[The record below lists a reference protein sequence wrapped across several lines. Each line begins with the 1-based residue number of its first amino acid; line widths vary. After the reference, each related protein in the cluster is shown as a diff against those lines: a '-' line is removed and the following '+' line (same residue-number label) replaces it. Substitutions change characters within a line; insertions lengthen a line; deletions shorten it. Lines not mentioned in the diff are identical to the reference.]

1 MESRTTVI
9 VGARLPLNMS
19 LPEDVIYPSTAN
31 ITQEVIADYPDY
43 SKFHSN
49 PIPTTNI
56 VRQFYELLC
65 ADYPICGQGIG
76 NINFEQVFHCLE
88 SYISFGRSWSNSCA
102 NTDICPVF
110 GPFTKPSK
118 IFDVREISS
127 VMNQFLLRIM
137 DIVAGYNSYFEK
149 EKHNK
154 ERWLTDF
161 ILSLG
166 TTDIFNFNYDT
177 VFENVY
183 GDGGY
188 EDGFELTPITKE
200 YQIFNPNKLMNCQD
214 GKSTINHLHG
224 CINYYHPDDPNAH
237 VNELRFEDWVKYPTY
252 EDVRKRMLGH
262 SQSQPHSQ
270 TKETIYNGP
279 IITGLNKTAKLN
291 CVPFDFYHAYLVNTI
306 TRSNKL
312 LIIGYSF
319 GDLYCNQLIQR
330 MNLIH
335 GKDARVCIIDY
346 FNLIEN
352 SRAGFNQYV
361 YNSVNQD
368 LGTTLCIYSDET
380 MFTQA
385 LTTLQPLDKTRL
397 MKSPSGRLMLG
408 VNGLFSAAEQKEEI
422 ITFLNS

>member
-1 MESRTTVI
+1 
-9 VGARLPLNMS
+9 
-19 LPEDVIYPSTAN
+19 
-31 ITQEVIADYPDY
+31 
-43 SKFHSN
+43 
-49 PIPTTNI
+49 
-56 VRQFYELLC
+56 
-65 ADYPICGQGIG
+65 
-76 NINFEQVFHCLE
+76 
-88 SYISFGRSWSNSCA
+88 
-102 NTDICPVF
+102 
-110 GPFTKPSK
+110 
-118 IFDVREISS
+118 
-127 VMNQFLLRIM
+127 MNQFLLRIM